1 MGEYASPGRVRAALR
16 RGEKVEVRP
25 EIFVQLEP
33 GEQAAV
39 LDRATAEQ
47 IIVLLRECDS
57 RSVVDG
63 LSMFGI
69 ERATPYLRELPPE
82 ELADL
87 ALSMKSDYR
96 VRLMESLGPA
106 IASEVATILS
116 YPPDTAGGMMT
127 PRYASVPE
135 VVTVTRALELL
146 RVHARAEA
154 INYVYVVDAGGKLTG
169 TLPVRALLA
178 AKPGAKVQDAAAG
191 EIVKLS
197 ARQPKDEVVRAFK
210 GHKYQALPVVD
221 DQDRLVG
228 VVTAESVLSAVRDQE
243 DEIVFGATGADA
255 RELELRTGVAATRR
269 LPWITMTV
277 VGGLGCA
284 FIAGLFHATL
294 ERAVILGIFVPLV
307 LAVSESVA
315 AQTATIVL
323 KTLVT
328 GDIPRGALTRFLM
341 KEVAVGLLIGL
352 YAATLVMLA
361 STFWPHS
368 DLSLSVVIG
377 CTVVLG
383 VCWSTLVGVAVP
395 TILRRFRVEPSV
407 AGGPVVLMI
416 ADLFTLLFYFGIASL
431 VVVAR

>member
-1 MGEYASPGRVRAALR
+1 MADYASPGKVRAALR
-16 RGEKVEVRP
+16 RGEKVDVRP
-25 EIFVQLEP
+25 EVFVQLEP
-33 GEQAAV
+33 REQAAV
-39 LDRATAEQ
+39 LDRATADQ
-47 IIVLLRECDS
+47 IIVLLRECNS

-96 VRLMESLGPA
+96 ERLMESLGPA
-106 IASEVATILS
+106 LAAEVATILS

-127 PRYASVPE
+127 PRYASVTE
-135 VVTVTRALELL
+135 VVTVSRALELL

-191 EIVKLS
+191 EIVKLY
-197 ARQPKDEVVRAFK
+197 ARQPKDEVVRAFR

-243 DEIVFGATGADA
+243 NEIVFGATGADA

-269 LPWITMTV
+269 LPWISMTV

-294 ERAVILGIFVPLV
+294 ERAVVLGIFVPLV

-328 GDIPRGALTRFLM
+328 GDIPRGALVRFLM

-352 YAATLVMLA
+352 YAAILVVLA
-361 STFWPHS
+361 STLWHS
-368 DLSLSVVIG
+368 DLRLGVVIG
-377 CTVVLG
+377 CTVLLG

-395 TILRRFRVEPSV
+395 TILRRFRVEPAV

-431 VVVAR
+431 VVVNR